1 MAELL
6 CSPEALSKARLEMEQ
21 TIGKGNPIE
30 ESDIN
35 RLPYLQA
42 AVKETFR
49 LHPTVFLITSS

>member
-6 CSPEALSKARLEMEQ
+6 CSPEDLSKARLEMEQ